1 MEFIQT
7 KFQDIMH
14 LAAPGNATENVG
26 FATEN
31 HGIYSHI

>member
-14 LAAPGNATENVG
+14 LTAPRNATENVG

-31 HGIYSHI
+31 RGIYNHI